1 MIEQISTLYR
11 NIRIEVSKGKFRRLD
26 RKFPVVFDLIAN
38 QIRQGAHP
46 GGIGIEN
53 IIQYEA
59 FRQLWEEK
67 NDEKLPDYKVAV
79 HGPLFA
85 DQY

>member
-1 MIEQISTLYR
+1 MIEQISQLYR
-11 NIRIEVSKGKFRRLD
+11 NIRIEFAKATYRYLD
-26 RKFPVVFDLIAN
+26 REFPVIFELIAD